1 MQAKA
6 CEVLA
11 APKVPTRQKKSL
23 VRNRST
29 ILRAQIVRLTGSSE
43 VKIEW
48 TIATEK
54 AIVKE
59 IAKLGLI
66 ARTVKAHQTENETK
80 IVALHMTIAAIKRTL
95 ASFTR
100 G

>member
-1 MQAKA
+1 MQ
-6 CEVLA
+6 E
-11 APKVPTRQKKSL
+11 KKRGL

-48 TIATEK
+48 TIASEK
-54 AIVKE
+54 TIVKE
-59 IAKLGLI
+59 IAKLGLME
-66 ARTVKAHQTENETK
+66 RTVKAHQTETETK
-80 IVALHMTIAAIKRTL
+80 IAALHMTIAAITRTL